1 MPKPINSIK
10 EFFQANGEYS
20 SGRLI
25 FIIGSL
31 IVFGIYI
38 YDHKDNGVQNIMI
51 AVLGYSSASITLSK
65 FSNQNKPEDETK

>member
-1 MPKPINSIK
+1 MPKLTNSIK

-38 YDHKDNGVQNIMI
+38 YDHKDSGVQNIMI

-65 FSNQNKPEDETK
+65 FSNNKTDESK

>member
-1 MPKPINSIK
+1 MPKLTSSIK

-38 YDHKDNGVQNIMI
+38 YDHKDSGVQNIMI

-65 FSNQNKPEDETK
+65 FSNNKTDETK

>member
-1 MPKPINSIK
+1 MRNLLSNF
-10 EFFQANGEYS
+10 EQFFKINGEFS

-31 IVFGIYI
+31 IVFGVYI

-65 FSNQNKPEDETK
+65 FSNKSNDETK

>member
-1 MPKPINSIK
+1 MPKLTNSIK

-38 YDHKDNGVQNIMI
+38 YDHKDSGVQNIMI

-65 FSNQNKPEDETK
+65 FSNKNTDETK